1 MPKGYHHLT
10 YDKRCQIQTLKE
22 RGDSIYK
29 IAIVLKVHHST
40 IYREIIRNS
49 KDRNYEYDEANNK
62 ALDRRKTANN
72 QKTKMQP
79 KLIEKIE
86 EKLKLQWSPEQIA
99 GRLKDSYGKK
109 FISHEMIYKYIWKN
123 KHCGG
128 SLYKHLRHNGKKYN
142 KRSTNKAGR
151 GFIPGRIDIAM
162 RPAIVDDK
170 SRIGD
175 WEIDTIIG
183 KNHKGAIVSM
193 VERRSKLTMLAK
205 VSRNTAYDV
214 EKALISR
221 LSQVQDCVYTITSD
235 NGKEFANHITIS
247 KKLKADFY
255 FARPYHSWE
264 RGLNEHTN
272 GLVRQY
278 IPKSSNFESISIE
291 KLQEIESLLNN
302 RPRRVLQFL
311 TPIEVFSSLSKL
323 SLI

>member
-1 MPKGYHHLT
+1 
-10 YDKRCQIQTLKE
+10 
-22 RGDSIYK
+22 
-29 IAIVLKVHHST
+29 
-40 IYREIIRNS
+40 
-49 KDRNYEYDEANNK
+49 
-62 ALDRRKTANN
+62 
-72 QKTKMQP
+72 MQP

-272 GLVRQY
+272 GLIRQY